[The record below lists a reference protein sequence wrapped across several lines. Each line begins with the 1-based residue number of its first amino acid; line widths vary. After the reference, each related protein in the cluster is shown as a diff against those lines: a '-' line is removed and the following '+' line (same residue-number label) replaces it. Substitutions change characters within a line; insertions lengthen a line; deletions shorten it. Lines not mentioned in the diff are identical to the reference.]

1 MKRWLTFAGL
11 VLLITVS
18 LVWTEKKR
26 VAGSA
31 GPGAVLYFVA
41 DTERELTR
49 LPVAFTAMSDN
60 EEIKIG
66 DEMARRYVNPTDQ
79 GGKKR
84 PLSATVPEGNGRG
97 ARA

>member
-1 MKRWLTFAGL
+1 MKRWLIFTGL
-11 VLLITVS
+11 ILLITAS

-49 LPVAFTAMSDN
+49 LPVAFTAMPDD

-66 DEMARRYVNPTDQ
+66 DQPV
-79 GGKKR
+79 
-84 PLSATVPEGNGRG
+84 
-97 ARA
+97 